1 MSPDPHP
8 TGWTRVAVLRDAHAL
23 AMALLLVALTAGTL
37 LPRLGR
43 QGPAFP
49 IPERTE
55 AGPTEALRPAPGVPP
70 AIPGRSDVSPPASLD
85 LNLSDAQALQALP
98 GVGPALAER
107 IVAYR
112 ETHGPFRAP
121 EELLQVPGIG
131 QKRWGRIRD
140 LVRVGEGA

>member
-1 MSPDPHP
+1 VSPDPHP
-8 TGWTRVAVLRDAHAL
+8 TRWTRVTVLGDAHTL

-55 AGPTEALRPAPGVPP
+55 VGLSESLRPAAGVPP
-70 AIPGRSDVSPPASLD
+70 AIASRSDLSPPAILD

-98 GVGPALAER
+98 GVGPVLAER

-112 ETHGPFRAP
+112 AAHGPFRAP

-131 QKRWGRIRD
+131 PQRWGRIRD